1 MAVLNPKRSRPL
13 VLNNLASNL
22 GAIYVAQATPTN
34 LDTSPTYQMI
44 DKLSTANI
52 EAANLPANRYS
63 PQLMLTT
70 FQVNGN
76 KIQLNWNKNDKF
88 TYPMAFI
95 REGVAA
101 RAIVLCGLGT
111 TSDPDKTSTTEV
123 KGYISINIASNPA
136 PQFMAISGIEI
147 EML

>member
-1 MAVLNPKRSRPL
+1 MAVLNPKRARPL
-13 VLNNLASNL
+13 ILNNLAANL

-34 LDTSPTYQMI
+34 LDATPTYQMI

-95 REGVAA
+95 KEGVAA
-101 RAIVLCGLGT
+101 RAIVLCGLPT
-111 TSDPDKTSTTEV
+111 TVVPDKTSTTEV
-123 KGYISINIASNPA
+123 KGYISINIASNPS
-136 PQFMAISGIEI
+136 PQFMAIGGIEI

>member
-1 MAVLNPKRSRPL
+1 MAILNPKRARPL
-13 VLNNLASNL
+13 VLNNLATKL
-22 GAIYVAQATPTN
+22 GAIYVAQETPNN
-34 LDTSPTYQMI
+34 LDTTPTFQMV

-52 EAANLPANRYS
+52 ETANLPANRYS

-95 REGVAA
+95 REGVPAK
-101 RAIVLCGLGT
+101 AIVLCGLPT
-111 TSDPDKTSTTEV
+111 TSVPDKTSTTEV

-136 PQFMAISGIEI
+136 PQFMAIGGIEI